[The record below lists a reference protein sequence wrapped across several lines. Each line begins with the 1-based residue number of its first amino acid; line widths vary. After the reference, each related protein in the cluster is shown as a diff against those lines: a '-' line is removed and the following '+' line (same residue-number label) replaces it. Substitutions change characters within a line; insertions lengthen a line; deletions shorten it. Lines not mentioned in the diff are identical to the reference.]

1 MLEIP
6 SFSDPKIINIGSFK
20 LTSYMF
26 FFACSESEQIF
37 KPLFFANKIV
47 LLKFSVRHIG
57 ILVNAPDDVLIEI
70 SLISAVFFFGM
81 IIP

>member
-1 MLEIP
+1 
-6 SFSDPKIINIGSFK
+6 
-20 LTSYMF
+20 MF

-70 SLISAVFFFGM
+70 SLISAVFFLV
-81 IIP
+81 